1 MSDKKFELSRRNA
14 LIGLGTVGLAS
25 AGAGVGTSAYFS
37 DEESF
42 EDNTLTAGEL
52 DLAVEADVYEY
63 QGSANGGGQSF
74 GGIVNGGDDVQQVL
88 DDVKPGDYSW
98 GRFCF
103 SIVDNPGY
111 IWAGGEL
118 TSNDENTVTEPEAD
132 SENENNSQS
141 TTDINGDGE
150 LADAIQGC
158 LFYATPDNYTPSDL
172 GRPTDAG
179 APGDVILE
187 GSLREILAALQTGVP
202 LDGGDGDGRQAFA
215 GDEEQSFDS
224 DERCLGFWWEVPTD
238 VGNEIQTDSLTFDL
252 SFYAVQ
258 ERHNDGSDNP
268 FADVVL
274 TDSDP
279 SDGSFFT
286 AQVSAGPTTVVSVE
300 LDDSVYT
307 GWPNNPES
315 YQLEVNID
323 SDTGDD
329 GTLGENGTLGDA
341 GNDDFRFGYAGPD
354 ADPGDVNG
362 NSAGGYLRRNIG
374 TGGNTNRVDVS
385 GDDISGFTAIES
397 SDQRTYTFVIDWDAV
412 AADGDVPDLPSAPSE
427 IVINEV
433 FGTDGGGVF
442 QDPAVQP
449 TEASGTLQI

>member
-1 MSDKKFELSRRNA
+1 MPDKYDISRRKVLA
-14 LIGLGTVGLAS
+14 GLGTIGV
-25 AGAGVGTSAYFS
+25 AGAGAGLGTSAYFS

-42 EDNTLTAGEL
+42 TDNSLTAGKL
-52 DLAVEADVYEY
+52 DLAVKADIYEY
-63 QGSANGGGQSF
+63 QGAANGGGQSF
-74 GGIVNGGDDVQQVL
+74 GGTVNGGEDVQQEL

-132 SENENNSQS
+132 SDKENNAQTDSQI
-141 TTDINGDGE
+141 DGDGE
-150 LADAIQGC
+150 LADAIEGC
-158 LFYATPDNYTPSDL
+158 LFYTTHGDYDPDEQ
-172 GRPTDAG
+172 GRPTETG
-179 APGDVILE
+179 APGEVVLE
-187 GSLREILAALQTGVP
+187 GTLREILAALQTGVP
-202 LDGGDGDGRQAFA
+202 LDGSDDDGRQAFP
-215 GDEEQSFDS
+215 GDEEESFD
-224 DERCLGFWWEVPTD
+224 DGERCLGFWWEVPTS

-252 SFYAVQ
+252 TFYAVQ

-286 AQVSAGPTTVVSVE
+286 ARVSAGPTTVVSVE

-307 GWPNNPES
+307 GWPNNPNS

-323 SDTGDD
+323 ADTGDD

-341 GNDDFRFGYAGPD
+341 GNDDFRFGYAGAD
-354 ADPGDVNG
+354 ADPSDVNG

-374 TGGNTNRVDVS
+374 TGGTDNRVDVS
-385 GDDISGFTAIES
+385 GD
-397 SDQRTYTFVIDWDAV
+397 
-412 AADGDVPDLPSAPSE
+412 
-427 IVINEV
+427 
-433 FGTDGGGVF
+433 
-442 QDPAVQP
+442 
-449 TEASGTLQI
+449 